1 MAERLSGI
9 QGIKITLNALADEIQ
24 VRAPGISRLCWPNWK
39 LTSKNGHFSGK
50 IVFRTRFTFPNTHC
64 SSNCK
69 ILLVLPSKW
78 SNMPKARLSSQ
89 INHPG
94 TGSISSSGQGC
105 IEHLPKVGANNSEH
119 RTGLFLG
126 RSCCGPCRGGDVP
139 LPWVGVWPLYRSY
152 SISSELMEGWNHV
165 KSSLICEKWHGL
177 STQKHVLEPARST

>member
-1 MAERLSGI
+1 MAERLSVI
-9 QGIKITLNALADEIQ
+9 QGIKITLNALADEFQ
-24 VRAPGISRLCWPNWK
+24 VRASGISRLRWPNWK
-39 LTSKNGHFSGK
+39 LPSKNGHFSGK
-50 IVFRTRFTFPNTHC
+50 IVFRTRLTFPNTHC

-94 TGSISSSGQGC
+94 TGSMSSSGQGC

-126 RSCCGPCRGGDVP
+126 RSCCGPYHLGVTFHFLG
-139 LPWVGVWPLYRSY
+139 WVYGHF
-152 SISSELMEGWNHV
+152 MEGWNHV
-165 KSSLICEKWHGL
+165 KSSLICEKWHGWGHPKTCL
-177 STQKHVLEPARST
+177 RTGQVNLDQHNS